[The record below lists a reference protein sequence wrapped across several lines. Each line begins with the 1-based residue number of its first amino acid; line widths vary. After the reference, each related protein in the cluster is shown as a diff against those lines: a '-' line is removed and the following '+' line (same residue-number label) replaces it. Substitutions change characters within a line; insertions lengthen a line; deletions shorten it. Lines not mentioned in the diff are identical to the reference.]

1 MNLEIE
7 KIQLEGS
14 LYGDCASC
22 HGPTMYSGGMAPDL
36 RASQIPLSKATFAA
50 VVRNGSL
57 TSKGMPAFPEY
68 TDEELEGLQH
78 FIRYVANTTAE
89 EYDELMKTIQ

>member
-1 MNLEIE
+1 MNLEID
-7 KIQLEGS
+7 KIQLKGS
-14 LYGDCASC
+14 LYGDCASR

-36 RASQIPLSKATFAA
+36 RASLISLSKATFAV
-50 VVRNGSL
+50 VVRNCAF
-57 TSKGMPAFPEY
+57 TPKGMPAFTEY
-68 TDEELEGLQH
+68 TDEELEGLKH